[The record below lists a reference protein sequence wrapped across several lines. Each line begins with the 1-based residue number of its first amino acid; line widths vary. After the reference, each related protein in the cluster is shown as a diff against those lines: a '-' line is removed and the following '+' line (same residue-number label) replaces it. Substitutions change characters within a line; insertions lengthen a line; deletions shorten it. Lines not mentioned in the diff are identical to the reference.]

1 MKRWAGAILAAA
13 VCLSL
18 TLSDWVPA
26 VAETA
31 PAATAT
37 ESVSVPGVSGAAVE
51 PDSYE
56 AYAAAHGDAAAA
68 AQDVSVSCGW
78 SLAADSGART
88 VTISV
93 PREGLYRLEL
103 TYRVS
108 DATPG
113 SLTLAVLVDGALPF
127 SEMAALTFPKFWQD
141 DTAIRTDDN
150 GNEFSPAQHL
160 YEEAVSAYAAP
171 RHEDTPYAL
180 FLSAGEHTV
189 TLTAARGT
197 VLLLEALA
205 LRAPLQ
211 AAEYTKPDASR
222 PTYTGEPLTFEGE
235 RALWKNSYWL
245 VPQSDSDSPLV
256 SPADATVSR
265 INYIGGTNWKQ
276 AGETIT
282 WQIEVPTDG
291 YYALGFAYRQ
301 NTVVHYS
308 SYRSIAIDGAVPFA
322 QAERMAFPYTTG
334 WEKRALANESG
345 VPYSLWLTKGIHTVS
360 MTVTLGEYAAV
371 RRRLET
377 VIARLGDIYLEMTM
391 LIGETVDIS
400 RDYDLFD
407 SIPELD
413 TSLEW
418 CLEELTD
425 IEQTMRSI
433 SGGKGGSYES
443 VVRNMARVLRQMLDN
458 RFSATRY
465 KSNYY
470 TNYSSLSECASE
482 MEDMP
487 LDIDRLILASPTDA
501 QAFSNAYRFGS
512 LLERVTFSAKRFAAS
527 FRGDYTRTRQ
537 EDDQTV
543 TLWVNWGRDQVKVLN
558 SLIRSDFTEKTGIH
572 VRVQMVNASIVQAIL
587 AGAGPDCVLQ
597 QSRTEPVNLAMR
609 GALRDLSQFEDCD
622 EVLSRFAPGAATPY
636 YYKGKLY
643 ALPDTQTFF
652 MLFYRQDVLEKL
664 NLSVPT
670 TWDEYFEAAKVL
682 AHNNLSVGMPYTQ
695 ITDNGQTGVG
705 AGALSLLPSLLL
717 QNRISLYTEAEDATT
732 LTGAPVL
739 RVFNEWTDYYTRLK
753 VPISMNFY
761 NRFRSGISPLGISAY
776 TLAVTLESEAAEL
789 DGVWGMTAIPGV
801 RQEDGSIRRTSAG
814 GGTGCSIL
822 NIAANPDGAWQF
834 LKWWT
839 DADTQAA
846 YSTNLESILGPTAR
860 VAVSNRAALDNMAW
874 DADKLEGIRSAWE
887 QVEELPELPGGYQ
900 VSRSIDMAFY
910 NVANSNMS
918 GKDMLLKWGKEA
930 DEEIARKRAQYENR

>member
-1 MKRWAGAILAAA
+1 MKRWAEAILATAL
-13 VCLSL
+13 CLSL
-18 TLSDWVPA
+18 TLSGPLPVPA
-26 VAETA
+26 EAA
-31 PAATAT
+31 PAAQTAASAA
-37 ESVSVPGVSGAAVE
+37 ELSGVGAA
-51 PDSYE
+51 PNAYA
-56 AYAAAHGDAAAA
+56 AYAAAHADAVRSV
-68 AQDVSVSCGW
+68 QDVETDCGWELTADGGSRTVSVS
-78 SLAADSGART
+78 
-88 VTISV
+88 V
-93 PREGLYRLEL
+93 PQEGLYRLEL
-103 TYRVS
+103 TYRAT
-108 DATPG
+108 DAAPG
-113 SLTLAVLVDGALPF
+113 ELTLAVQVDGAFPF
-127 SEMAALTFPKFWQD
+127 AELGSLTFPKFWQD
-141 DTAIRTDDN
+141 DTTVRTDDN
-150 GNEFSPAQHL
+150 GNEFSPAQRL
-160 YEEAVSAYAAP
+160 YEEAVSACAAP

-180 FLSAGEHTV
+180 FLTAGEHTL

-197 VLLLEALA
+197 ALRLEKLA
-205 LRAPLQ
+205 LRASRQ
-211 AAEYTKPDASR
+211 APAYTQPDASR
-222 PTYTGEPLTFEGE
+222 PLYTGEPLLFEGE
-235 RALWKNSYWL
+235 QALWKNSYWL
-245 VPQSDSDSPLV
+245 IPQSDSDSPLV
-256 SPADATVSR
+256 SPADPSVSR

-291 YYALGFAYRQ
+291 YYALGFSYRQ

-308 SYRSIAIDGAVPFA
+308 SYRRIAIDGAVPFA
-322 QAERMAFPYTTG
+322 PAEQMAFPYTTG
-334 WEKRALANESG
+334 WEKRALADEAG
-345 VPYSLWLTKGIHTVS
+345 TPYALWLTAGTHTVS

-371 RRRLET
+371 KRRLEA
-377 VIARLGDIYLEMTM
+377 VIARLGEVYLDMTM

-433 SGGKGGSYES
+433 SGGTGGSYES
-443 VVRNMARVLRQMLDN
+443 VVRNMARVIRQMLDN

-465 KSNYY
+465 TSNYY
-470 TNYSSLSECASE
+470 TNYSSLSECVSE

-512 LLERVTFSAKRFAAS
+512 LLERAVFSARRFAAS

-537 EDDQTV
+537 EDDSTV

-558 SLIRSDFTEKTGIH
+558 SLIRSDFTEETGIH

-609 GALRDLSQFEDCD
+609 GALRDLSRFEDCD
-622 EVLSRFAPGAATPY
+622 TVLSRFAPGAATPY
-636 YYKGKLY
+636 YYQNGLY

-652 MLFYRQDVLEKL
+652 MLFYRRDVLEKL
-664 NLSVPT
+664 GLDVPT
-670 TWDEYFEAAKVL
+670 TWEEYFEAAKVL

-705 AGALSLLPSLLL
+705 AGALSLFPSLLL
-717 QNRISLYTEAEDATT
+717 QNRISLYNTAGDATT
-732 LTGAPVL
+732 LTEAPVL
-739 RVFNEWTDYYTRLK
+739 RVFNEWTEYYTRLK

-761 NRFRSGISPLGISAY
+761 NRFRSGVSPLGISAY

-789 DGVWGMTAIPGV
+789 DGLWGMTAIPGV

-822 NIAANPDGAWQF
+822 TIAANPDGAWEF

-860 VAVSNRAALDNMAW
+860 VAVSNQAALDDMAW
-874 DADKLEGIRSAWE
+874 DAEKLDGIRSAWA

>member
-1 MKRWAGAILAAA
+1 MKRWAGAILSA
-13 VCLSL
+13 VLCLSL
-18 TLSDWVPA
+18 TLSGWTA
-26 VAETA
+26 AQAEVL
-31 PAATAT
+31 PAAGETEVSATA
-37 ESVSVPGVSGAAVE
+37 GVSGSGADPDGYAA
-51 PDSYE
+51 YM
-56 AYAAAHGDAAAA
+56 AAHGEAAPA
-68 AQDVSVSCGW
+68 AQDVETTCGW
-78 SLAADSGART
+78 ELTADGGSRT
-88 VTISV
+88 ATVSV
-93 PREGLYRLEL
+93 PQEGLYQLEL
-103 TYRVS
+103 TYR
-108 DATPG
+108 ATEESPG
-113 SLTLAVLVDGALPF
+113 ELELAVQVDGAFPF
-127 SEMAALTFPKFWQD
+127 AEMDSLTFPKFWQD
-141 DTAIRTDDN
+141 DTTIRTDDN
-150 GNEFSPAQHL
+150 GNEFSPAQRL
-160 YEEAVSAYAAP
+160 YPEMASAYAAP

-180 FLSAGEHTV
+180 LLTAGEHTL

-197 VLLLEALA
+197 ALQLEKLV
-205 LRAPLQ
+205 LRAPRQ
-211 AAEYTKPDASR
+211 AAEYVQPDTSR
-222 PTYTGEPLTFEGE
+222 PAYTGEPLTFEGE

-256 SPADATVSR
+256 SPADASVSC

-282 WQIEVPTDG
+282 WRVEVPADG
-291 YYALGFAYRQ
+291 YYALGFCYRQ

-308 SYRSIAIDGAVPFA
+308 SYRRITIDGAVPFA

-334 WEKRALANESG
+334 WEKRALADETG
-345 VPYSLWLTKGIHTVS
+345 TPCSLWLTKGVHTVS

-371 RRRLET
+371 RQRLET
-377 VIARLGDIYLEMTM
+377 VIARLGDIYLDMTM

-407 SIPELD
+407 TIPELD

-443 VVRNMARVLRQMLDN
+443 VVRNMVRVIQQMLDN

-470 TNYSSLSECASE
+470 TNYSSLSECVSE

-487 LDIDRLILASPTDA
+487 LDIDRLILASPADT

-609 GALRDLSQFEDCD
+609 GALRELSQFEDCD

-652 MLFYRQDVLEKL
+652 MLFYRRDVLEKL

-717 QNRISLYTEAEDATT
+717 QNRISLYTETGDATT
-732 LTGAPVL
+732 LTEAPVL

-761 NRFRSGISPLGISAY
+761 NRFRSGVSPLGISAY

-789 DGVWGMTAIPGV
+789 DGMWGMTAIPGV

-822 NIAANPDGAWQF
+822 QLASNPDGAWQF

-860 VAVSNRAALDNMAW
+860 VAVSNRAALDSMAW
-874 DADKLEGIRSAWE
+874 DADKLDGIRSAWD

-930 DEEIARKRAQYENR
+930 DEEIARKRAQYEDR